1 MVININID
9 FREEFSLEI
18 NIISYEKKE
27 IIIFNRIYIMLT
39 NGLRYKLLKDFYENN
54 KCTFK

>member
-39 NGLRYKLLKDFYENN
+39 NGKFSQK
-54 KCTFK
+54 